1 MVTDLTENN
10 KPDKGNEGSNTEDQ
24 AREPNV
30 ISDLP
35 STAIEGQTPQPTD
48 EAGQVVKHSAPSDV
62 AHARASE
69 HYIKQF
75 SAAEQMGKLVGASA
89 TEQMRKIINVSL
101 GQQMRQIQEALSPLH
116 SIQSTIGQLAR
127 TTVESPM
134 QRFFDEQASRRRQ
147 MMEALSP
154 KWHQTMIGS
163 AFASGLAI
171 NQSFQGIY
179 GTKLLEIQNAIHR
192 HLKSFNTLVDA
203 LRSKLPSAN
212 QLYEFWLKY
221 PTRVKV
227 NLTALA
233 EAGWYLDPEM
243 ELTDIIQFK
252 ERLEN
257 GTIQEVDADLTLYFI
272 SSLKRIEEALCID
285 HPARAHLIKEAF
297 AAHREGKYSL
307 SIPALFAQADGI
319 CHDLTGYQIFS
330 GKGISHLARRI
341 DPETL
346 ERAYLEPL
354 LRNIPITNSSRQG
367 RTKIPQLNR
376 HAVMHGEST
385 DFPSEQNG
393 LKAISFVNFVSHVL
407 NLAVSSLEEIGAP
420 RDKH

>member
-48 EAGQVVKHSAPSDV
+48 EAGQVVKHLAPSDV

-147 MMEALSP
+147 MMEAL
-154 KWHQTMIGS
+154 
-163 AFASGLAI
+163 
-171 NQSFQGIY
+171 
-179 GTKLLEIQNAIHR
+179 R
-192 HLKSFNTLVDA
+192 
-203 LRSKLPSAN
+203 
-212 QLYEFWLKY
+212 
-221 PTRVKV
+221 KV
-227 NLTALA
+227 
-233 EAGWYLDPEM
+233 
-243 ELTDIIQFK
+243 
-252 ERLEN
+252 
-257 GTIQEVDADLTLYFI
+257 
-272 SSLKRIEEALCID
+272 
-285 HPARAHLIKEAF
+285 
-297 AAHREGKYSL
+297 
-307 SIPALFAQADGI
+307 
-319 CHDLTGYQIFS
+319 
-330 GKGISHLARRI
+330 
-341 DPETL
+341 
-346 ERAYLEPL
+346 
-354 LRNIPITNSSRQG
+354 
-367 RTKIPQLNR
+367 
-376 HAVMHGEST
+376 
-385 DFPSEQNG
+385 
-393 LKAISFVNFVSHVL
+393 
-407 NLAVSSLEEIGAP
+407 
-420 RDKH
+420 